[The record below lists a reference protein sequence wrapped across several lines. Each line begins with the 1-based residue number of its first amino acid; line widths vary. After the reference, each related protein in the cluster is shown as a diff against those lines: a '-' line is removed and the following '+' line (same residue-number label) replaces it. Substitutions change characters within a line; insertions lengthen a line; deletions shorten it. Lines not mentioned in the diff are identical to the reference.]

1 MVAPISRWGLA
12 LPLSPSL
19 KPRECV
25 RESWQEVL
33 PPWVPWAE
41 QESALNAPRA
51 PRHSCILRR
60 GGGWGPWCE
69 AATGPAQ
76 AAAH

>member
-1 MVAPISRWGLA
+1 MKGRAVADRWGLA

-19 KPRECV
+19 KPREEV
-25 RESWQEVL
+25 RRSWQGVL

-41 QESALNAPRA
+41 QETALSAARA

-60 GGGWGPWCE
+60 RRLG
-69 AATGPAQ
+69 ALV
-76 AAAH
+76 